1 MEATSLPSELD
12 SHYDFVLS
20 SHMLEH
26 TANPL
31 QALYAWR
38 RVLRPGGSLLLVL
51 PDKHWTFDHLRPITE
66 MQHLIDDF
74 EAGRGEEDLTHVPEV
89 LRLNDL
95 SRNWPITRKQLE
107 ESAWRNPE
115 LRYIHHH
122 VFDTRLVRQILQH
135 CGFAIKKLSE
145 QFPNHIVA
153 LARVES
159 R

>member
-1 MEATSLPSELD
+1 
-12 SHYDFVLS
+12 
-20 SHMLEH
+20 MLEH